1 MPNGKWPVNPF
12 ERKIPPEEERKVP
25 PVTTAERPE
34 EELPLE
40 PFTRIPSQGETY
52 TLQDEAGKEH
62 ELHILEDFEYIG
74 TTPTLR
80 SPNYNVYEKDKNVY
94 RDEWE
99 LPKKVERFL
108 EDELAY
114 SCFPIRNGNH
124 IEISSLLRLSDWMD
138 VLDNNTIMV
147 DPSTVSK
154 KIRFVQYQNTS
165 DVRYLSKS
173 KSKVFIKQA
182 IKTELQLLES
192 INYNSSLGCREELVA
207 KAYKHTN

>member
-1 MPNGKWPVNPF
+1 MSTYMNRIRGDLSRIFEQDSLIEKIEKNVAVLLYHNSVNP
-12 ERKIPPEEERKVP
+12 ILTSP
-25 PVTTAERPE
+25 
-34 EELPLE
+34 
-40 PFTRIPSQGETY
+40 
-52 TLQDEAGKEH
+52 GKETGLYDLMK
-62 ELHILEDFEYIG
+62 E
-74 TTPTLR
+74 
-80 SPNYNVYEKDKNVY
+80 S
-94 RDEWE
+94 
-99 LPKKVERFL
+99 
-108 EDELAY
+108 
-114 SCFPIRNGNH
+114 NGNH

-192 INYNSSLGCREELVA
+192 INHNSSLGCREELVA